1 MTLTRAAVVRLG
13 LSALILYLAAHGL
26 TGRQGLISYIALQ
39 EREQVLEA
47 EQKQL
52 EETIN
57 DLSGRAARLR
67 TGSAEFDR
75 DYLEE
80 RARTILDAAHAD
92 EVLIDLPG

>member
-26 TGRQGLISYIALQ
+26 TGRQGLISYMGLQ
-39 EREQVLEA
+39 EREQALLAEQSRLEA
-47 EQKQL
+47 
-52 EETIN
+52 TI
-57 DLSGRAARLR
+57 DELSSRAARLR
-67 TGSAEFDR
+67 TGSAAFDR

-80 RARTILDAAHAD
+80 RARIILDAAHAD

>member
-26 TGRQGLISYIALQ
+26 TGRQGLISYVGLQ
-39 EREQVLEA
+39 ERENALQA
-47 EQKQL
+47 EQA
-52 EETIN
+52 
-57 DLSGRAARLR
+57 DLQVKIDELSDRAARLR
-67 TGSAEFDR
+67 TGSASFDR